1 MQGLQQSLTSA
12 RVVSEAAVNFFDDIH
27 LRSSRVMKIL
37 EENQNERFQQL
48 TNFEKKF
55 KVWKYY
61 GATYTS
67 WSLKSDSWLIFSF
80 NLKQEEVERE
90 EEQALEKIAEILAAL
105 TSKKTAMVSRVHCSF
120 CSFPCCCCTYCIK
133 YRITDFWKICIR
145 SQRHQDIC
153 RTQAC
158 NSLRDCS

>member
-1 MQGLQQSLTSA
+1 MQGFQQSLTSA

-37 EENQNERFQQL
+37 EESQNERFQQL

-80 NLKQEEVERE
+80 NLKQEEVEIE
-90 EEQALEKIAEILAAL
+90 EGQALEKIAAILAAL
-105 TSKKTAMVSRVHCSF
+105 TSKRTAMVSQVHCSV
-120 CSFPCCCCTYCIK
+120 SFPCWCCTYCI
-133 YRITDFWKICIR
+133 TDLKKNMYFR
-145 SQRHQDIC
+145 SQGHQDIC
-153 RTQAC
+153 RTLAC
-158 NSLRDCS
+158 NSLKDCG